1 MPTIFKR
8 IFLGYVDLAEILVEY
23 VKQLSSTQ
31 TIKFVAMEN
40 IAQHLGASYLLK
52 NFEDLQDTLLN
63 GISEP
68 TISDQVSIF
77 IIINYTQ
84 PFYH

>member
-1 MPTIFKR
+1 M
-8 IFLGYVDLAEILVEY
+8 DLAVILVEY

-31 TIKFVAMEN
+31 TIRFLAMEN

-52 NFEDLQDTLLN
+52 NFEDLQDTLLS

-68 TISDQVSIF
+68 TISDQVSNIHKLYL
-77 IIINYTQ
+77 NVDVS
-84 PFYH
+84 